1 MEKSRVLVVG
11 GTGYIG
17 RRIVKASLAQGHETF
32 VLMRPEIGLDI
43 DKLLM
48 LLVFK
53 AQGARLVEASLDDH
67 HALVAAVKQV
77 DVVVSAMS
85 GVHFRSHNLM
95 LQLKLVEAIKEAGN
109 VKKGPERKAK
119 EELSPAEPQ
128 RGRRRSERH
137 AGAPPHHL
145 PYALDRESPLHGREV
160 DATRLRRAS
169 ALQRH
174 RRRHASTH
182 QHLQKL
188 QRTEPPPRGLR
199 KGKAKLHFSEEQ
211 QAWKGRRIRGG
222 APPEPHRQKRSPP
235 TPKATP
241 ATPSSPRRRRLAT
254 HAPQDYIHAEI
265 RGFPILPPPE
275 RPPEGEESDES
286 PAASWSARGRPK
298 IALSVTVGGESG

>member
-48 LLVFK
+48 LLAFK

-109 VKKGPERKAK
+109 VKVGY
-119 EELSPAEPQ
+119 LTQ
-128 RGRRRSERH
+128 GR
-137 AGAPPHHL
+137 
-145 PYALDRESPLHGREV
+145 
-160 DATRLRRAS
+160 
-169 ALQRH
+169 
-174 RRRHASTH
+174 
-182 QHLQKL
+182 
-188 QRTEPPPRGLR
+188 
-199 KGKAKLHFSEEQ
+199 
-211 QAWKGRRIRGG
+211 
-222 APPEPHRQKRSPP
+222 
-235 TPKATP
+235 
-241 ATPSSPRRRRLAT
+241 
-254 HAPQDYIHAEI
+254 
-265 RGFPILPPPE
+265 
-275 RPPEGEESDES
+275 
-286 PAASWSARGRPK
+286 
-298 IALSVTVGGESG
+298 